1 MAVLPGNVVAAR
13 DEAGRLAEQAG
24 GLQSQ
29 LPTIGDELRKRVNT
43 LFGENQDVLGGFNTA
58 VSNLVSAPGRSYETT
73 QDVRDPF
80 ARERLAAIDLST
92 ALQPTLAYG
101 GLLGQRM
108 GSIGDIVESGTNAF
122 KAKVQA
128 AATAAELARQKYQD
142 LFQEFT
148 TLEQMRQR
156 EATSQREAGVQGG
169 DVETWAQALRNGSI
183 AVEDVPANIREKVLS
198 RFNQL
203 IAGGGGTEA
212 AQAGG
217 KKGGG
222 IIQEFIGGTQGK
234 SPPGMFHGATL
245 PAQLGALGSMVVQG
259 YGGLIKNPK
268 GTVSNILKN
277 FGFK

>member
-156 EATSQREAGVQGG
+156 KLLAKEKRVFRVVMWKLGHRLLGMVRSQWRTYRLISERKFCPDSTSLLLVVAELKLLKQAVKKVAVSFKSLSEEHKVRVPQVCFTALLFLHNLVLLVVWLFRVMVDSSRTQRVQFQ
-169 DVETWAQALRNGSI
+169 T
-183 AVEDVPANIREKVLS
+183 
-198 RFNQL
+198 
-203 IAGGGGTEA
+203 
-212 AQAGG
+212 
-217 KKGGG
+217 
-222 IIQEFIGGTQGK
+222 
-234 SPPGMFHGATL
+234 
-245 PAQLGALGSMVVQG
+245 
-259 YGGLIKNPK
+259 Y
-268 GTVSNILKN
+268 
-277 FGFK
+277 